1 MVRRKDLFLAELAL
15 ACDIIVVAA
24 AYFAAYSLLAWWR
37 HDSRPGLIRP
47 FADYAWILWVIG
59 PVWVFAP
66 WNAKLYRPV
75 SFVSFGRLFKAL
87 LNTQVLGGLLLLSAM
102 YITKSED
109 VSRLLLQIFLLLSAL
124 GLATKRMA
132 LKLFLDYRAAEKGS
146 GMCCWSA
153 IARRPIPTF
162 ACWRNARTWE

>member
-59 PVWVFAP
+59 PVWVFAHGMRSCTVP
-66 WNAKLYRPV
+66 LA
-75 SFVSFGRLFKAL
+75 SFP
-87 LNTQVLGGLLLLSAM
+87 
-102 YITKSED
+102 SEGC
-109 VSRLLLQIFLLLSAL
+109 S
-124 GLATKRMA
+124 KR
-132 LKLFLDYRAAEKGS
+132 
-146 GMCCWSA
+146 C
-153 IARRPIPTF
+153 
-162 ACWRNARTWE
+162 